1 MLSVATACVALVAT
15 VAIIAPGVAGQEIFV
30 PTPRGAGETLDNSA
44 ASSGG
49 GGEKTGSHKVA
60 TSAGDII
67 RGYVSSMNDELLV
80 LSSKDY
86 PGGIKVRSAAVSS
99 IDFGTAEEAGQDE
112 VMLNNGDRLMGRI
125 MAVAPD
131 HVLLQAQTAEP
142 LKISR
147 AMVKGLSFSAGSS
160 ILFRSDFENEKM
172 EPWTKIRGG
181 NYSIEDG
188 ALVSTN
194 SGNHY
199 PIAAPLKQT
208 EAITFVTKFK
218 SLDHNG
224 PYVSICLFVD
234 DTSGGSY
241 GRNSIM
247 AMFNGNSYYA
257 HSCING
263 STNQIGSGN
272 TNNSNIQEGELRVSY
287 DPKSKTLTMWVDK
300 QKLGEFTGRAE
311 LKSGNHIMLMSL
323 YRTQFS
329 DIAVLRG
336 IVPPTGDS
344 MSGSEEKRDVVT
356 FKNKDRMAVE
366 SLQMADG
373 EFLLVSS
380 YGELKC
386 PAASVDTVA
395 FRTEGAEEPRRNKN
409 DIRIHT
415 PLGQMVAQF
424 KGLTEEFLIGET
436 SATGEFKMLRKG
448 LQKVEFNIYRNQ

>member
-1 MLSVATACVALVAT
+1 MLSVATACVVLVGTIAL
-15 VAIIAPGVAGQEIFV
+15 IAPGVAGQEIFV
-30 PTPRGAGETLDNSA
+30 PTPRGAGETLDTSA
-44 ASSGG
+44 GSSG
-49 GGEKTGSHKVA
+49 GGEKTGNHRVA

-67 RGYVSSMNDELLV
+67 RGYVSSMNDGLLI

-86 PGGIKVRSAAVSS
+86 PDGIKVRSAAVAS

-112 VMLNNGDRLMGRI
+112 VMLNNGDRLMGRV

-147 AMVKGLSFSAGSS
+147 AMIKGLSFSAGSS
-160 ILFRSDFENEKM
+160 MLLRSDFANGKM

-181 NYSIEDG
+181 NYEIEDG
-188 ALVSTN
+188 GLVSNN
-194 SGNHY
+194 SGSHY
-199 PIAAPLKQT
+199 PISVPLKQT

-218 SLDHNG
+218 SLDRNG

-234 DTSGGSY
+234 DTNGTY

-257 HSCING
+257 HSCMNG
-263 STNQIGSGN
+263 STNQIGSGS
-272 TNNSNIQEGELRVSY
+272 TNNSSIMEGELRVSY
-287 DPKSKTLTMWVDK
+287 DPKSKTLTMWINK
-300 QKLGEFTGRAE
+300 QKLGEFTGQAE
-311 LKSGNHIMLMSL
+311 LKSGNHIMLMSQ

-329 DIAVLRG
+329 DMVVLRG
-336 IVPPTGDS
+336 VVPPSGDS
-344 MSGSEEKRDVVT
+344 MSGGEEKRDVVT

-386 PAASVDTVA
+386 PASSVDTVA
-395 FRTEGAEEPRRNKN
+395 FRTEGAEEPRRNKD

-424 KGLTEEFLIGET
+424 KGLTEEFLIGEN
-436 SATGEFKMLRKG
+436 SATGEFKLLRKG